1 MEKDIFCKII
11 DGEIPCHKLYED
23 DDVLAFLDISQV
35 TKGHALVISK
45 KHYEN
50 FLTIPQEE
58 MHKVMDVA
66 QRIGQVAI
74 KYLGAKGVNILS
86 NCYEA
91 AGQTVMHFHVHVIPR
106 YDDNEGFILEMKS
119 NEGELNLPA
128 IAREITEILGVGEH
142 TSITVAMVVLTGV
155 VGALLAPPLI
165 KLFGSKEDTTIGMAL
180 GSASHAIGTSVAFG
194 YSSNAGAIASVSM
207 VTNGFLTV
215 LVAVIVRLITAG

>member
-1 MEKDIFCKII
+1 MNKDVFCKIV

-45 KHYEN
+45 KHYDN

-74 KYLGAKGVNILS
+74 KFLGAKGVNILS

-91 AGQTVMHFHVHVIPR
+91 AGQTVNHFHVHVIPR
-106 YDDNEGFILEMKS
+106 YEGTEGFILEMKENS
-119 NEGELNLPA
+119 EGLNLPSIAEA
-128 IAREITEILGVGEH
+128 IN
-142 TSITVAMVVLTGV
+142 
-155 VGALLAPPLI
+155 
-165 KLFGSKEDTTIGMAL
+165 KEL
-180 GSASHAIGTSVAFG
+180 K
-194 YSSNAGAIASVSM
+194 
-207 VTNGFLTV
+207 
-215 LVAVIVRLITAG
+215 